1 MLLVNSTEAW
11 PEEDNLPHQSHGQG
25 PGVFEPT
32 ATVRGTSKTTTGGHP
47 ASYGRKQKGLNKA
60 ESGGAQASPK
70 TFTKEALRNVE
81 PEYILDI
88 CSGYQSCAKYYL
100 QAFPRCK
107 VISIDIMSR
116 GHALSRVNP
125 AYRSRIRYHEFDVD
139 QLTID
144 ELQRILWDIMT
155 VEIQPLPWK
164 SSTHRDLPGTDC
176 TVLLEEGGS

>member
-1 MLLVNSTEAW
+1 MVNSTKAW
-11 PEEDNLPHQSHGQG
+11 PDKDNPPYRSSGQG

-32 ATVRGTSKTTTGGHP
+32 ATVQDTSKTTTGGHP
-47 ASYGRKQKGLNKA
+47 ASYGRKQKGLKKA
-60 ESGGAQASPK
+60 ESAGAKASSK

-116 GHALSRVNP
+116 GQALSRVNP

-139 QLTID
+139 KLTIE
-144 ELQRILWDIMT
+144 ELQRILWEVVGHNDRT
-155 VEIQPLPWK
+155 ADTLSLVAN
-164 SSTHRDLPGTDC
+164 
-176 TVLLEEGGS
+176 VLNYDFR